1 MKPVKLSVVI
11 PAYNAV
17 HTIQVCVA
25 ALQNQG
31 HSGLL
36 HEIIVVDNGSTDDT
50 AAVARQAGATVIH
63 QLKKGAAAARNA
75 GIEAATGEIICV
87 TDADCCPTT
96 SWLAEVSA
104 PLRANSEIAACK
116 GTYRTNQTQLVARF
130 VQLEYEDKYDLLRP
144 QKTIDFID
152 TYSAA
157 YRREV
162 LVQNGGFDENVF
174 YVEDQELSFRLA
186 SRGYKMVFQPT
197 AVVYHLHAASLASY
211 ARKKFFIAYW
221 KAQIVRRFP
230 RRGVKDSHT
239 PQIMKVQMGLSMLAV
254 AAGVLSLIMPGVGLA
269 AVATLLFLFLL
280 TTVPFAHKAWPK
292 DRAVA
297 LATPC
302 LLLVRALAL
311 SCGYLWGIVAP
322 QTAVRTEQSW
332 WQNLKLM
339 ARTLLYGK

>member
-1 MKPVKLSVVI
+1 MNPLKLSVVI
-11 PAYNAV
+11 PAYNAA
-17 HTIQVCVA
+17 HTIQACIA
-25 ALQNQG
+25 ALQNQS
-31 HSGLL
+31 HSELL
-36 HEIIVVDNGSTDDT
+36 HEIIVVDNGSTDNT
-50 AAVARQAGATVIH
+50 AAVARQTGASVIY

-87 TDADCCPTT
+87 TDADCRPVTN
-96 SWLAEVSA
+96 WLAEVSA
-104 PLRANSEIAACK
+104 PLRANSGIAACK

-162 LVQNGGFDENVF
+162 LLQNGGFDENVF

-186 SRGYKMVFQPT
+186 SRGYQMVFQPT
-197 AVVYHLHAASLASY
+197 AVVYHLHAASLTSY
-211 ARKKFFIAYW
+211 ARKKFFIGYW

-254 AAGVLSLIMPGVGLA
+254 AAGLFSSIMPWVGLA
-269 AVATLLFLFLL
+269 TVATLLFLFLL
-280 TTVPFAHKAWPK
+280 TTVPFARKAWPK
-292 DRAVA
+292 DRTVA
-297 LATPC
+297 IASP
-302 LLLVRALAL
+302 LLLLERALAL
-311 SCGYLWGIVAP
+311 SCGYLWGILVP
-322 QTAVRTEQSW
+322 QTTIKADQSW

-339 ARTLLYGK
+339 ARTLLHGK